1 MGGNKKKKNS
11 PAKAGARKKKAT
23 PSAMNFGGL
32 AGLISPAIRKE
43 AGKAFKEILP
53 SLLAFPTSGASAMA
67 SPNLGI
73 GGYNNSMALSAPAA
87 NGTYVKHTKARMRS
101 SPSGMTVRHREYIQD
116 IVFGTA
122 GDYENVVTLPI
133 NPGNVEMF
141 PWLASI
147 ATRFETYSFK
157 SLRFIYE
164 PQCGT
169 ENEGTVMMAVDFDV
183 VDAPPVDK
191 LQFMTYDGAVRSPP
205 WFAAVYDCAKYNLHK
220 FKQNYITSD
229 FAAPTGT
236 DPKTYFIGNLFV
248 ATQSQSDPFTAG
260 ELYVEY
266 EIALST
272 PQLSDLQSA
281 AGYVSQTARETTGL
295 YNVPAYA
302 TGELD
307 VITEFDTPNSLL
319 DGSYII
325 AKPGA
330 YLVYAEASA
339 PNNVGSFAIG
349 FFVTPPPP
357 GITQASSLILT
368 NENGT
373 GFGFASTVFGVAN
386 LTDPVY
392 FKIFAD
398 LSGATGAIVVTL
410 YILPFDSVTTRALGP
425 AFGPPLTATQT
436 RMEKFLHKRA
446 VSHKAR
452 TRNQIIMPTVKVEEV
467 LPTGDRPLD
476 KVKWATTAAK
486 PTPSTGLLLRK

>member
-1 MGGNKKKKNS
+1 MGGNRKKKSS
-11 PAKAGARKKKAT
+11 PAKAGAKKKKGA

-122 GDYENVVTLPI
+122 GDYENVVSLPI

-229 FAAPTGT
+229 FAAPAGT
-236 DPKTYFIGNLFV
+236 DAKTYFIGNLFV

-281 AGYVSQTARETTGL
+281 AGYVSQTAREVGGA
-295 YNVPAYA
+295 YNPPAYA
-302 TGELD
+302 SGELD
-307 VITEFDTPNSLL
+307 VITDFDTPNSLL
-319 DGSYII
+319 DGTYII

-330 YLVYAEASA
+330 YLVFAEASA
-339 PNNVGSFAIG
+339 PNNVGTFAIG
-349 FFVTPPPP
+349 YFTTPPV
-357 GITQASSLILT
+357 GITAPSVLVLT
-368 NENGT
+368 QELD
-373 GFGFASTVFGVAN
+373 STVGYASIVFGIAN
-386 LTDPVY
+386 LNDPVY
-392 FKIFAD
+392 FKLFTSLA
-398 LSGATGAIVVTL
+398 GATGAVVVTL
-410 YILPFDSVTTRALGP
+410 YILPFDSVTTRLLGP
-425 AFGPPLTATQT
+425 AFSPPLSPTLTL
-436 RMEKFLHKRA
+436 MEKFLHKRA
-446 VSHKAR
+446 VAHRAR
-452 TRNQIIMPTVKVEEV
+452 TRRQMPSVEVEEV
-467 LPTGDRPLD
+467 LPAGSRPLD
-476 KVKWATTAAK
+476 KIKWAGPAAK
-486 PTPSTGLLLRK
+486 PTPSASLALRK